1 MFGGVW
7 TWMIF
12 LFGLMIFLLAEP
24 SALTGLRM
32 STSGDFGN
40 PLRST
45 FQTMLKDIGKTLWK
59 IFHSNWWI
67 FIFIFKLYFLKIMLN
82 CSGSSNWSSWESRV
96 LARPAL
102 SQGFYDMYIF
112 SYIGVSNTNICCSVV
127 ISFLFRFM
135 YDSFDNTYQ
144 ATIGIDFLSKTMYLE
159 VIELFWICVSTTAE
173 LGKVACVQNC
183 ALRNSI

>member
-1 MFGGVW
+1 MFECGICLAV
-7 TWMIF
+7 
-12 LFGLMIFLLAEP
+12 FGLGWSFFLQSLLCSPAWGCQPPEILGTL
-24 SALTGLRM
+24 SGLL
-32 STSGDFGN
+32 SK
-40 PLRST
+40 LC
-45 FQTMLKDIGKTLWK
+45 WK
-59 IFHSNWWI
+59 ILVKHFGKYSI
-67 FIFIFKLYFLKIMLN
+67 QIDEFSSLN
-82 CSGSSNWSSWESRV
+82 CISWKWCCIVQEVQIGLPGRAECWQDQPYHKVSIIC
-96 LARPAL
+96 
-102 SQGFYDMYIF
+102 IF
-112 SYIGVSNTNICCSVV
+112 SHIGVSNTNICCSVV